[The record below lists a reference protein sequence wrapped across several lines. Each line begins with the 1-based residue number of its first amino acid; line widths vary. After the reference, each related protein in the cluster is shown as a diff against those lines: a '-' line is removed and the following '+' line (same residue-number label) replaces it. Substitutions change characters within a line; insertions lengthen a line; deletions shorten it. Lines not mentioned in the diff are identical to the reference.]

1 MKKLEDRTWWPELV
15 QLKDAF
21 SLRELAARYD
31 VAPAAISNA
40 LNRQGITRTS
50 APPGPRNKRPEE
62 VQKRSQAAL
71 NGLKTEKA
79 KTKTTALPEDSATKT
94 GKAKI
99 TAPLPESWT
108 TKASLPDGS
117 TITLQQELEI
127 GRQAPEVKRGQPV
140 WEVGLDRPVLDKLFI
155 AGELTDAAAQLSQ
168 EKVLSLTR
176 AGTMY

>member
-1 MKKLEDRTWWPELV
+1 MKKLEDRPWWPELV
-15 QLKDAF
+15 QLKDAL
-21 SLRELAARYD
+21 SLRELAERYG

-71 NGLKTEKA
+71 SDLKTEKA
-79 KTKTTALPEDSATKT
+79 KTAAPLPEGSATKA

-99 TAPLPESWT
+99 TAPPPEGWA
-108 TKASLPDGS
+108 TKVLVAEGS
-117 TITLQQELEI
+117 AITLSQGLEI
-127 GRQAPEVKRGQPV
+127 GRQAPEAKHGQPV
-140 WEVGLDRPVLDKLFI
+140 WEVGVDRPVQGKLFI
-155 AGELTDAAAQLSQ
+155 AGELTEVATQLSQ
-168 EKVLSLTR
+168 EQVLSLSL

>member
-1 MKKLEDRTWWPELV
+1 MKKLEDRPWWPELV
-15 QLKDAF
+15 QLKDAL
-21 SLRELAARYD
+21 SLRELAARYN

-40 LNRQGITRTS
+40 LKRQGITRAS

-79 KTKTTALPEDSATKT
+79 KTKTAAPPEGSA
-94 GKAKI
+94 
-99 TAPLPESWT
+99 
-108 TKASLPDGS
+108 TKASLPDSS
-117 TITLQQELEI
+117 TTTLPQGLEI
-127 GRQAPEVKRGQPV
+127 GRQAPEVKGGQPV
-140 WEVGLDRPVLDKLFI
+140 WEVGVDRPVLDKLFI